1 MKTENISNTEVTD
14 TEKQNNLN
22 GIGVT
27 VIRMD
32 TKF

>member
-14 TEKQNNLN
+14 TEKQNTLN